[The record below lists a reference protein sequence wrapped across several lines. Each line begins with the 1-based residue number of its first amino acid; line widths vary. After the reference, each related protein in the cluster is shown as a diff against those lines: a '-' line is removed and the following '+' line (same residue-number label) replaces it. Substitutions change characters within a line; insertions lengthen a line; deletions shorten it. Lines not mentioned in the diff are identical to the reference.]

1 MILELPY
8 GRDGTIR
15 VEVPDKNVLGVIEPK
30 AVEIGDEATTVR
42 NAAANPLGS
51 PGLAAFL
58 AGGSEALLVVNDATR
73 PTPTARILDLLEN
86 DLAGIE
92 PRFLVATGMHRAP
105 TDEEYEQILG
115 AARFARHR
123 ERVFAHDSKK
133 SDDMVRVGVS
143 RNGTEISLNRLAVEA
158 RRIVILSSVEPH
170 YFAGYTGGR
179 KSLLPGVAA
188 YSTIEQNHKLALR
201 PEARVLALEGNPV
214 HEDMLDAVEP
224 LHKKT
229 FAVNLVLDK
238 DHRVHAAVAGDVN
251 ASFLTSTALAAEAF
265 AAPIPEKA
273 EIVVS
278 VVKFPLDIDLYQS
291 QKGIDNAKHA
301 LKDGGILI
309 LVSKCRCGVGEE
321 SFARLLNSAA
331 SPADALRRIEQGY
344 VLGYHKAAKMA
355 EVALRA
361 RMWAVTDLAPDVL
374 KGLFIR
380 SCPSVQDALDE
391 ALRAKGPSAKILF
404 LLDGALVVPF
414 VPATA

>member
-1 MILELPY
+1 
-8 GRDGTIR
+8 
-15 VEVPDKNVLGVIEPK
+15 V
-30 AVEIGDEATTVR
+30 
-42 NAAANPLGS
+42 
-51 PGLAAFL
+51 
-58 AGGSEALLVVNDATR
+58 
-73 PTPTARILDLLEN
+73 LDLLE
-86 DLAGIE
+86 DQLGCFE

-105 TDEEYEQILG
+105 TSEEYGQILG
-115 AARFARHR
+115 PARFASHR
-123 ERVFAHDSKK
+123 GRVFAHDSKK
-133 SDDMVRVGVS
+133 TGEMVRTGVS

-158 RRIVILSSVEPH
+158 RRIVVISSVEPH

-224 LHKKT
+224 LREKT

-238 DHRVHAAVAGDVN
+238 DHRVFAAAAGDIA
-251 ASFLTSTALAAEAF
+251 ASFLASTELAARAF
-265 AAPIPEKA
+265 AAPVPEKA
-273 EIVVS
+273 DIVVS

-321 SFARLLNSAA
+321 SFARLLSSAA
-331 SPADALRRIEQGY
+331 TPAEALRRIDRGY

-361 RMWAVTDLAPDVL
+361 QMWAVTDLAPEVL

-380 SCPSVQDALDE
+380 SCPTIQAGLDE
-391 ALRAKGPSAKILF
+391 ALRAKGPSAKVLF

-414 VPATA
+414 VP